1 MRESEHYAVDYYL
14 YNFPKVS
21 MAIKHEKRKQYFI
34 AIIPPPPVFAE
45 ALALKEYFKE
55 KHGSKAALNS
65 PPHITLHMPFM
76 WNIQKEKKLI
86 SKLQEFARP
95 WDPIKVCLDN
105 FSSFPPRV
113 IFMNV
118 AESDALH
125 ELQKRLHR
133 FFKQEL
139 DVFNANYKEQP
150 YHPHLTLAFRDL
162 KKSQYHLAWEEFSK
176 KEFKAEFM
184 ADKIALLKH
193 DGKKWDVLKEFLLE
207 SSYST
212 ETNPA
217 LKTTEG

>member
-1 MRESEHYAVDYYL
+1 
-14 YNFPKVS
+14 
-21 MAIKHEKRKQYFI
+21 MAIKHEKQKQYFM
-34 AIIPPPPVFAE
+34 AIIPPSPAFEE
-45 ALALKEYFKE
+45 ALGLKEYFKE
-55 KHGSKAALNS
+55 KYGSKAALNS

-76 WNIQKEKKLI
+76 WNEQKETKLMT
-86 SKLQEFARP
+86 KLQEFARL

-113 IFMNV
+113 IFLNV
-118 AESDALH
+118 TESDALN

-139 DVFNANYKEQP
+139 DIFNANYKEQP

-176 KEFKAEFM
+176 KEFKVEFI
-184 ADKIALLKH
+184 ADKIVLLKH
-193 DGKKWDVLKEFLLE
+193 NGKKWDVLKEFLLE

-212 ETNPA
+212 KANPA

>member
-1 MRESEHYAVDYYL
+1 
-14 YNFPKVS
+14 
-21 MAIKHEKRKQYFI
+21 MAIKSQNRKQYFV
-34 AIIPPPPVFAE
+34 AIIPPPPAFEE
-45 ALALKEYFKE
+45 ALALKEYFKV
-55 KHGSKAALNS
+55 KYGSKAALNS
-65 PPHITLHMPFM
+65 PPHITLHMPFL
-76 WNIQKEKKLI
+76 WNEEKEARLVT
-86 SKLQEFARP
+86 SLREFARRH
-95 WDPIKVCLDN
+95 DPIKVCLDN

-118 AESDALH
+118 AESDALS

-133 FFKQEL
+133 FFKVEL
-139 DVFNANYKEQP
+139 DIYNANYKSRP

-162 KKSQYHLAWEEFSK
+162 RKAQYFSAWEEFSM

-193 DGKKWDVLKEFLLE
+193 NGKRWDVLKEFLLE

-212 ETNPA
+212 EANPE